1 MLINIGGGGGGI
13 DTIKSAAFQYPRDR
27 GRSDRDVWRSRNA
40 DFFYGYSNAS
50 TQFSKCESSDEKLL
64 ILGNRHQ
71 WWLEPSTNWSEF
83 YSPSSFLLLRAR
95 ILNATLVV
103 VVPKLDQKSYWKDA
117 NVKKMNGLVTD
128 LQMFALKSLQIPLP
142 GRHPPSPCLSMPPP

>member
-1 MLINIGGGGGGI
+1 MPSQKHGVVMSQVIKNPPSINIGGGGGGI

-71 WWLEPSTNWSEF
+71 WWLEPSTNWNCRCSCCGQEF
-83 YSPSSFLLLRAR
+83 
-95 ILNATLVV
+95 
-103 VVPKLDQKSYWKDA
+103 
-117 NVKKMNGLVTD
+117 
-128 LQMFALKSLQIPLP
+128 
-142 GRHPPSPCLSMPPP
+142 